1 MRCLWRLI
9 RFGCCSGLFVM
20 LWACG
25 GGSSGSGS
33 DGARSLSGAETPPC
47 DADTSALVSRIYVDS
62 RSDLTQGCGLSMVTA
77 CQTIQQGIAA
87 CGDTG
92 CGVLVRHGLYPTS
105 ATIELRQGVN
115 VYGGCRFNG
124 EADLG
129 YRTMIQA
136 APPPGSPALRA
147 SGIDAPTGVHGL
159 AVFGKNET
167 AAGSPS
173 IALLVSDSK
182 GLVLTD
188 SSLVGGRGGD
198 GGMASESPIGGHGG
212 DGSPAPARYTG
223 GAGGLACPSQ
233 PPADGAGTGGRGADS
248 NLLYTEHRGLLNAY
262 CWSVNQGGIGP
273 NGQTGAPSGRA
284 LGGPGGPPGTPG
296 CICVGAPINV
306 AGIAPQA
313 GSGDPGR
320 CGATAPSLADPW
332 GTLSRAGWSPNRGSK
347 GLPGDVGAGGGGGGG
362 GGYSAGETNETDLS
376 GYAGG
381 GGGGGG
387 CGGPGG
393 AGGLQGGA
401 SIVVVLAGA
410 SAIDLGQR
418 NRFIGGP
425 GGLGGQGAL
434 GGQGGPGGSGQ
445 AGRAGFDQFQP
456 YCNEKTAA
464 PGTGGRGGDGGP
476 GGSGSG
482 GSGGNG
488 GPSIGIAR
496 VAGAA
501 VPASV
506 PDLYPGMPGDPG
518 HGGTVAKLSACPSG
532 TGTGSDGRPGG
543 VATIVDFDALPV
555 GGANHLRS
563 TP

>member
-1 MRCLWRLI
+1 MRVSWRLI
-9 RFGCCSGLFVM
+9 RFGVCGWLCVM
-20 LWACG
+20 LSACG
-25 GGSSGSGS
+25 GGGGGGN
-33 DGARSLSGAETPPC
+33 DGARPPVGAETPPC

-62 RSDLTQGCGLSMVTA
+62 RSNLTQGCGASMVAA

-115 VYGGCRFNG
+115 VYGSCRFNG
-124 EADLG
+124 EADRG

-136 APPPGSPALRA
+136 GPSPGSPALRA
-147 SGIDAPTGVHGL
+147 NGIDTPTEVHGL
-159 AVFGKNET
+159 AVFGKSET

-198 GGMASESPIGGHGG
+198 GGAASESAMGSHGG

-223 GAGGLACPSQ
+223 GVGGLACPSQ
-233 PPADGAGTGGRGADS
+233 PPAGGVGMGGHGADS
-248 NLLYTEHRGLLNAY
+248 NLLYTKHRATFNAL
-262 CWSVNQGGIGP
+262 CRNDNHGGIGP
-273 NGQTGAPSGRA
+273 NGQDGAHSGSA
-284 LGGPGGPPGTPG
+284 SGGPGGPPGTPG
-296 CICVGAPINV
+296 CICSDAPV
-306 AGIAPQA
+306 DTAGIAPQA
-313 GSGDPGR
+313 GNGDPGH

-332 GTLSRAGWSPNRGSK
+332 GTLSRSGWSPNRGSP

-401 SIVVVLAGA
+401 SIVMVLAGA
-410 SAIDLGQR
+410 SAIDIDQR
-418 NRFIGGP
+418 NRFIGGV
-425 GGLGGQGAL
+425 GGVGGQGAL
-434 GGQGGPGGSGQ
+434 GGQGGPGGLGE

-456 YCNEKTAA
+456 YCSEKTAA

-482 GSGGNG
+482 GSGGHG

-501 VPASV
+501 VPAAV

-518 HGGTVAKLSACPSG
+518 HGGTVAKLNTCQSG
-532 TGTGSDGRPGG
+532 TGTGSDGHSGG

-555 GGANHLRS
+555 GGANPLRS
-563 TP
+563 TR